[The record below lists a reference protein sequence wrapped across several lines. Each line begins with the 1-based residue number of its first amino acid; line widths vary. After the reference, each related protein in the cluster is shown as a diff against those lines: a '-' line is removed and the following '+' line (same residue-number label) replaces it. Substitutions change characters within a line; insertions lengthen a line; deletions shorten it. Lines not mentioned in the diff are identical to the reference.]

1 MKRKIH
7 CRQKKCHICKTSTW
21 RPMEWN
27 GVLYVAQVLHS
38 EGEVTK
44 GSLTDCIGKK

>member
-1 MKRKIH
+1 
-7 CRQKKCHICKTSTW
+7 
-21 RPMEWN
+21 MELH

-44 GSLTDCIGKK
+44 GSLTDCIGKE